1 MPNPELSHWIGGS
14 WRPGRSE
21 IAFEGQTF
29 VAPARKWPRADA
41 RDANEAIR
49 SGVDAS
55 AAWASASRATRVAH
69 LRAWL
74 DALLADETL
83 CASFESAFA
92 LTADEAHAWRDAELF
107 HARQS
112 LEIVADDVAERAGV
126 GLFGAHWSDGAGRL
140 AGRAVGALAAGATWV
155 VVADPLFGR
164 GGEALARAAERS
176 ELPPGVLNVLF
187 DDGRAA
193 LDACLADARVDFA
206 RLAGDEARLA
216 DLGRKAHA
224 GLALALRPTVSITRV
239 LADELDPV
247 RAAADLLETSFG
259 RSATLS
265 GQLPGRIGRVL
276 CPRRHFSRFCEEL
289 LGALDRHPDVVR
301 PVPLIEPD
309 ALDALREAWFLG
321 LDEGAT
327 PLSGGDPWFA
337 NEEGARGS
345 SVEIP
350 RVIGGGGPGR
360 DRGGVRRALG
370 VRPVVFTN
378 VDPRTRIG
386 RFRRAVPVLGL
397 LRVPDARAGAEL
409 ARTLDA

>member
-1 MPNPELSHWIGGS
+1 M
-14 WRPGRSE
+14 SE
-21 IAFEGQTF
+21 IVFEGRAF
-29 VAPARKWPRADA
+29 VAPAPRWPRADA
-41 RDANEAIR
+41 RDAAEAIR
-49 SGVDAS
+49 SAVDAS
-55 AAWASASRATRVAH
+55 GAWSKAPRSTRVEH

-74 DALLADETL
+74 DGLTADETL
-83 CASFESAFA
+83 AASFEAAFA
-92 LTADEAHAWRDAELF
+92 LDAGEGRTWRDAELF

-112 LEIVADDVAERAGV
+112 LEIVADDIAVRGGV

-140 AGRAVGALAAGATWV
+140 AGRAMHALAGGATLV

-164 GGEALARAAERS
+164 GGEALARAAQQS
-176 ELPPGVLNVLF
+176 ELPPGVFNVLF

-193 LDACLADARVDFA
+193 LDTCLADPRVAFA
-206 RLAGDEARLA
+206 RLAGVEARIA
-216 DLGRKAHA
+216 DLGRKAHP
-224 GLALALRPTVSITRV
+224 GLELALRPALSITRA
-239 LADELDPV
+239 LADDLDPAE
-247 RAAADLLETSFG
+247 AAARVVETSFA

-265 GQLPGRIGRVL
+265 GQLPGRLGRVL
-276 CPRRHFSRFCEEL
+276 CPRRHFSRLCEEL

-309 ALDALREAWFLG
+309 ALDALQEAWFLG

-327 PLSGGDPWFA
+327 PLSGGDPWFVDA
-337 NEEGARGS
+337 EGASGS
-345 SVEIP
+345 F
-350 RVIGGGGPGR
+350 GGGGPGR
-360 DRGGVRRALG
+360 DRGNVRRALG

-397 LRVPDARAGAEL
+397 MRVPDARAGEEL